1 MITINKAVVSRVPSD
16 QVQAQIDA
24 LTAGVSPGDDAV
36 AARLRDLAV
45 RLAADRDLQVSVI
58 TYEDGRAELQ
68 VLHAGPPHYTEDTI
82 DCAKFARADH
92 PEPGWIVSLA
102 DDAGLQNATDL
113 VRGTLLNASEPRPR
127 FTTAGSPGRPP
138 APRAPQPGRGPAG
151 PDGPA
156 R

>member
-1 MITINKAVVSRVPSD
+1 MITINRAVVSRVPPD
-16 QVQAQIDA
+16 QVQAWIDA
-24 LTAGVSPGDDAV
+24 LTPADSPGDDPA

-45 RLAADRDLQVSVI
+45 RLAAHRDLQVSVI
-58 TYEDGRAELQ
+58 TYEDGRAELE

-82 DCAKFARADH
+82 DCAKFAGPDH
-92 PEPGWIVSLA
+92 PAPGWIVSLA
-102 DDAGLQNATDL
+102 DDASLQSATDL
-113 VRGTLLNASEPRPR
+113 VRGTLLNASEPR
-127 FTTAGSPGRPP
+127 FTTAGPPGRPR

>member
-1 MITINKAVVSRVPSD
+1 MITINKAVVTRIPPG
-16 QVQAQIDA
+16 QVQARIDA
-24 LTAGVSPGDDAV
+24 RTPGGSPGDDAA

-58 TYEDGRAELQ
+58 TYEDGRAELE

-82 DCAKFARADH
+82 DCARFGGPGRR
-92 PEPGWIVSLA
+92 EPGWIVSLA

-113 VRGTLLNASEPRPR
+113 VRGTLLNASEPG
-127 FTTAGSPGRPP
+127 FTAAGSPGRPR

-151 PDGPA
+151 PAGPA

>member
-1 MITINKAVVSRVPSD
+1 MITINKAVVSRVPPD
-16 QVQAQIDA
+16 QVQARIDA
-24 LTAGVSPGDDAV
+24 LTPGAGPGDDAV

-68 VLHAGPPHYTEDTI
+68 VLHTGPPHYTEDTI
-82 DCAKFARADH
+82 DCAKFAGPDR

-102 DDAGLQNATDL
+102 DDAGVQDATDL
-113 VRGTLLNASEPRPR
+113 VRGMLLNASQPR
-127 FTTAGSPGRPP
+127 FRTAGSPGRPR